1 MENQNNE
8 SIWKKKINF
17 SLGIPFKKILNAV
30 VIILSV
36 LILLFITFQIVEN
49 VRGRLAFERWKNEH
63 KDVVLDIK
71 HYFPPPVPDDKNL
84 AMSGIFKVVA
94 DVYGK
99 DKKDNTNAV
108 NELTKFESES
118 NEFTDKLRENSKEGV
133 EIPIS
138 IFATN
143 YINIK
148 AVAET
153 LRKINYK
160 NCGSVSN
167 DAECVLKAMSEINPY
182 LDEILAESKR
192 REFFRYPIYYDG
204 KDPAAILLPHLSY
217 IKKICEAIQLR
228 AVCFMELN
236 KGDAAFEDVR
246 LGLRLAELLKD
257 EPFIISQL
265 VRVKVL
271 NISLQNICEGM
282 ARGIWTEQQIAGF
295 QNILSGIN
303 LLKDLRR
310 SLETEQAFGAEMI
323 MTIQDIEYFNKY
335 FNPSYDD
342 SSNSKIFTPFWFI
355 PKGWFYQNAV
365 NHCNFIEERKQILDN
380 IIRDRRSSPMSAYY
394 EKLSAKI
401 KRSPY
406 SILAGFLAIPM
417 DKALYRVGASQTA
430 AELCNIACAIERY
443 RLAKD
448 NLPEDLS
455 KLTPDYLTVIPISL
469 FDGKEF
475 RYHKISESE
484 YRLIAAI
491 PDLAVPYSYEKQSNI
506 PQLIEHEILFKRIK

>member
-8 SIWKKKINF
+8 SIWKKKININ
-17 SLGIPFKKILNAV
+17 LAIPFKKIFNV
-30 VIILSV
+30 VTIGLGI
-36 LILLFITFQIVEN
+36 LILLLIILHIVEN
-49 VRGRLAFERWKNEH
+49 VRGKWAFEKWKKEH
-63 KDVVLDIK
+63 KDVVLEVK
-71 HYFPPPVPDDKNL
+71 HYLQSPVPDDKNL
-84 AMSGIFKVVA
+84 AMSGIFKLIA

-99 DKKDNTNAV
+99 GKKDNTNAV
-108 NELTKFESES
+108 NELTKFDSEY
-118 NEFTDKLRENSKEGV
+118 NEFILKLEYNRKKDFK
-133 EIPIS
+133 IPIF
-138 IFATN
+138 IFDTN
-143 YINIK
+143 SVNIK
-148 AVAET
+148 AAAEA
-153 LRKINYK
+153 LRKCNYK
-160 NCGSVSN
+160 NCGAVTN
-167 DAECVLKAMSEINPY
+167 DAECVLNAMSGLSPY
-182 LDEILAESKR
+182 LDEILTASKQ
-192 REFFRYPIYYDG
+192 REFFRFPFFYDG
-204 KDPAAILLPHLSY
+204 KDPAAIPLPYLSLF
-217 IKKICEAIQLR
+217 KKICQTIQFR

-236 KGDAAFEDVR
+236 KGGAAFEDVR

-310 SLETEQAFGAEMI
+310 SLEAEQAFGAEMI

-365 NHCNFIEERKQILDN
+365 THCNFIEERKQILDN

-443 RLAKD
+443 RLAKG

-455 KLTPDYLTVIPISL
+455 KLTPDYLTVIPVSL

-491 PDLAVPYSYEKQSNI
+491 PDLAVPYSYEKQSKI